1 MYKQNIYKRKT
12 LIYITKIHWI
22 AHTVK
27 MQYYLHTLLLE
38 QQKIFHYL
46 SPHKNEKQITEDCQN
61 DYELVKTNPPIIFL
75 ACIRIMQTQDIDN
88 VIKNEYYYY
97 PCFDIHYGHHQNDEN
112 NDNMDVSNSRT
123 SSDEFE
129 NELLRLTP
137 LVSTRV
143 TSEIIE
149 YYLYIENMTRINT
162 NTIQLHTELAEEHNK
177 LKKYLIEKR
186 KYEKHGFFYMNGERQ
201 TFDRKLLECCQLRP
215 YDIISGVY
223 IRYEDCMQ
231 IFKTITQYFYELE
244 KERYNID
251 ENETPMFFFTNPE
264 KVFDIIFFDKT
275 QNAENVLNR
284 TYELAV
290 DLMSSFEYMCTKI
303 INYLDEY
310 IYDLSTYS
318 EDKMN
323 IKIWY
328 LERMLATP
336 NSFDYI

>member
-1 MYKQNIYKRKT
+1 MYNQNIYKRKT
-12 LIYITKIHWI
+12 LIYTTKFHWI
-22 AHTVK
+22 ATTVK

-61 DYELVKTNPPIIFL
+61 DYELVKTNPPIIYL
-75 ACIRIMQTQDIDN
+75 ACIQVMRAQDIDN
-88 VIKNEYYYY
+88 LIKNEYYYY
-97 PCFDIHYGHHQNDEN
+97 PCFDIHYGHLIH
-112 NDNMDVSNSRT
+112 
-123 SSDEFE
+123 E
-129 NELLRLTP
+129 NEGNDIT
-137 LVSTRV
+137 
-143 TSEIIE
+143 E
-149 YYLYIENMTRINT
+149 YYLYIENMANRINVDNT
-162 NTIQLHTELAEEHNK
+162 NTIHLQSELVDEKNK

-186 KYEKHGFFYMNGERQ
+186 IYEKHGFFYMNGERH

-215 YDIISGVY
+215 YDILSGVY
-223 IRYEDCMQ
+223 VKYEDCMQ

-275 QNAENVLNR
+275 QNAEHILNR

-310 IYDLSTYS
+310 IYGLSTYS

-328 LERMLATP
+328 LERILATP
-336 NSFDYI
+336 NAFDYI